1 MTSHKAIDYTS
12 KADVY
17 FLPHGGAFKA
27 QTPDWLDIP
36 LADAIRRVLKLPEDE
51 QERISIAIAER
62 GPIVLRKPR
71 PLLSAKISLANN
83 GDARR

>member
-1 MTSHKAIDYTS
+1 MTTHKAIDYTA

-17 FLPHGGAFKA
+17 FLPHGEAFKG

-51 QERISIAIAER
+51 QKRISIEVAER
-62 GPIVLRKPR
+62 GPIDLEEAKAIAQREDFPR
-71 PLLSAKISLANN
+71 E
-83 GDARR
+83 

>member
-1 MTSHKAIDYTS
+1 MITHKAIDYTA

-51 QERISIAIAER
+51 QKRISIEVAER
-62 GPIVLRKPR
+62 GPIDLEEAKAIAQREDFPR
-71 PLLSAKISLANN
+71 E
-83 GDARR
+83 

>member
-62 GPIVLRKPR
+62 GPIDIEEAKAIAQREDFPRK
-71 PLLSAKISLANN
+71 
-83 GDARR
+83 

>member
-36 LADAIRRVLKLPEDE
+36 LADASAGFL
-51 QERISIAIAER
+51 SF
-62 GPIVLRKPR
+62 PR
-71 PLLSAKISLANN
+71 TSKSGYLS
-83 GDARR
+83 R